1 MVRTTK
7 QQVRAK
13 KAYEC
18 FLPDKKIGNDYR
30 QFAKR
35 FPALVHSCGLAQA
48 VAFAQAKEKNGYLDD
63 LANVMGITNN
73 QVLGSISRT
82 VDLVEYQQTTRE
94 AIECATWIKRYV
106 EATEE
111 IIAKPNTSPEKE

>member
-7 QQVRAK
+7 QQKRAQR
-13 KAYEC
+13 AYRC
-18 FLPDKKIGNDYR
+18 FLPEKAVGDDYR

-48 VAFAQAKEKNGYLDD
+48 VAFAQAKDKNSYLDD
-63 LANVMGITNN
+63 LANVMEIDNN
-73 QVLGSISRT
+73 SVLGNISRT
-82 VDLVEYQQTTRE
+82 VDLVEYQQITRE
-94 AIECATWIKRYV
+94 AIECATWIKRYA

-111 IIAKPNTSPEKE
+111 IGVKQKASPEK

>member
-18 FLPDKKIGNDYR
+18 FLPEKNVGDEYR

-48 VAFAQAKEKNGYLDD
+48 VAFAQAKEKNDYLND
-63 LANVMGITNN
+63 LAKVMGITNS
-73 QVLGSISRT
+73 QILGKLSRT
-82 VDLVEYQQTTRE
+82 IDLVEYQQKTRE
-94 AIECATWIKRYV
+94 AIECATWIKRYA

-111 IIAKPNTSPEKE
+111 ISTTPKESPEK

>member
-18 FLPDKKIGNDYR
+18 FLPGKNIGEDYR

-48 VAFAQAKEKNGYLDD
+48 VAFAQAKDKDAYLGD
-63 LANVMGITNN
+63 LANVMGIDNN
-73 QVLGSISRT
+73 SALGNISRT
-82 VDLVEYQQTTRE
+82 VDLVEYQQVTRE
-94 AIECATWIKRYV
+94 AIDCATWIKRYA

-111 IIAKPNTSPEKE
+111 IGTNQKKLPEK